1 MILIA
6 NLLTILWMV
15 SQVQSSCFA
24 GSKEMDEQCSTYC
37 YQVVKPLLQHVNS
50 ANSKENRFVE
60 LNNKIKE
67 LEAKIVNLNKMAEQ
81 NDMKLALRAHII
93 ALYENNT
100 NIYEKRIAELES
112 ENKKRKAKV
121 KTNKDETL
129 NDSYSLAMEVSPLE
143 KFVHLDEKYYPVP
156 TCPSGLTGLF
166 QFPFYERNTNS
177 YSCDSS
183 IAGPGWIVIQRRI
196 DGKVNFNRNW
206 SGYKKGFGELNG
218 DFFLGLEEIHLLT
231 TSQPHE
237 LYILLV
243 DFANRE
249 RYARYSDFSIGSEE
263 ESYELK
269 ELGSYSGNAG
279 DALRSHELTQFST
292 PDRDNDLDEE
302 SCAETLRSGWWFAKC
317 YECNLNGEYIKP
329 DPHSIDLQ
337 GIEWRTWN
345 RKPLKFSQMMIRSKT
360 RINKSQILL

>member
-6 NLLTILWMV
+6 NVLTILWMV

-24 GSKEMDEQCSTYC
+24 GSREMDEQCSTYC

-50 ANSKENRFVE
+50 ANSKENIFIE

-67 LEAKIVNLNKMAEQ
+67 LEAKIVNLNEMAEQ
-81 NDMKLALRAHII
+81 NDMQLALQAEII
-93 ALYENNT
+93 ALYKNNT
-100 NIYEKRIAELES
+100 NNYEKRIAELES
-112 ENKKRKAKV
+112 ENVKRKAKV

-129 NDSYSLAMEVSPLE
+129 NDSYSLPMEKFPLE
-143 KFVHLDEKYYPVP
+143 KFVHLDEKYHPVP
-156 TCPSGLTGLF
+156 ICPSSLTGLVEI
-166 QFPFYERNTNS
+166 PVYVRNTNY

-183 IAGPGWIVIQRRI
+183 IAGPGWIVMQRRI
-196 DGKVNFNRNW
+196 DGRLNFNRNW
-206 SGYKKGFGELNG
+206 ADYRKGFGELNG
-218 DFFLGLEEIHLLT
+218 EFFMGLEEIHLLT

-292 PDRDNDLDEE
+292 PDRDNDLDKD
-302 SCAETLRSGWWFAKC
+302 SCAENFRSGWWFSKC
-317 YECNLNGEYIKP
+317 YECNLNGEYTKA
-329 DPHSIDLQ
+329 DPRSDDLQ
-337 GIEWRTWN
+337 SIEWRTWKH
-345 RKPLKFSQMMIRSKT
+345 KPLKFSQMMIRSKT
-360 RINKSQILL
+360 KINKSQILL